1 MKPVIVTWDDAHAS
15 FDSISPRDAEAIE
28 AYRTDSIGYLV
39 CKTKRG
45 VTLGYDR
52 YQDGTFG
59 GHTFIPAGMIVK
71 IKELK

>member
-15 FDSISPRDAEAIE
+15 FDALTPAEAEAME

-39 CKTKRG
+39 SKTKRG
-45 VTLGYDR
+45 VTIAYDK
-52 YQDGTFG
+52 YQDGTYG
-59 GHTFIPAGMIVK
+59 AYSFIPAGMVVS